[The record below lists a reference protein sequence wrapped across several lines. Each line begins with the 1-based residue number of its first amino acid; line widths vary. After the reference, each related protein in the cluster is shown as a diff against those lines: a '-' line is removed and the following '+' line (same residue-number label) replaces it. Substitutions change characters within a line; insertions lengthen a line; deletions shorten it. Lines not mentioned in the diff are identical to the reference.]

1 MKKITIF
8 NTLMLLCFF
17 AFAQKESKENE
28 PSITFGIKAGATFSK
43 FSLSNNSE
51 THYTASS
58 LTSFYAGGT
67 VNIPLFSILSIQ
79 PGLLFV
85 GKGSNTKRA
94 SAPPVSEDGKFS
106 SFYLE
111 IPVSLMTRF
120 ELGPG
125 TFFLG
130 GGPYFSFGIGGKVKK
145 TFVDLSGISE
155 TEKDANIQF
164 GSDAS
169 NDLKKT
175 DFGLNALL
183 GYQLSNG
190 VNIHGGYSF
199 GLANIDPDGS
209 APSSLKNSVISMGL
223 GYSF

>member
-8 NTLMLLCFF
+8 NTLMLLCLF
-17 AFAQKESKENE
+17 AFAQKESE
-28 PSITFGIKAGATFSK
+28 PGITFGIKAGATFSK

-67 VNIPLFSILSIQ
+67 VNIPLFSVLSIQ
-79 PGLLFV
+79 PGLLLV
-85 GKGSNTKRA
+85 GKGGNTQLPFIPPA
-94 SAPPVSEDGKFS
+94 SIDTKFS
-106 SFYLE
+106 PFYLE
-111 IPVSLMTRF
+111 IPMNLMTQF

-125 TFFLG
+125 TFFVG
-130 GGPYFSFGIGGKVKK
+130 GGPYFSFGVGGKIKK
-145 TFVDLSGISE
+145 TFVDQSGASE
-155 TEKDANIQF
+155 IEKDASIQF

-169 NDLKKT
+169 HDLNKT
-175 DFGLNALL
+175 DFGLNVLL
-183 GYQLSNG
+183 GYQLNNS

-199 GLANIDPDGS
+199 GLANIDPDDS
-209 APSSLKNSVISMGL
+209 SPPSLKNSVISMGL

>member
-1 MKKITIF
+1 
-8 NTLMLLCFF
+8 MLLCFF

-58 LTSFYAGGT
+58 VTSFYVGGT
-67 VNIPLFSILSIQ
+67 VNIPLFSVLSIQ
-79 PGLLFV
+79 PGLLFA
-85 GKGSNTKRA
+85 GKGSNTQRP
-94 SAPPVSEDGKFS
+94 SAPPASEDTKFS
-106 SFYLE
+106 PFYLE
-111 IPVSLMTRF
+111 IPMNLMTQF
-120 ELGPG
+120 ELGLG
-125 TFFLG
+125 TFFVG
-130 GGPYFSFGIGGKVKK
+130 GGPYFSFSVGGKIKK
-145 TFVDLSGISE
+145 TFVDQAGASE
-155 TEKDANIQF
+155 IDKDANIQF
-164 GSDAS
+164 GSNAS

-190 VNIHGGYSF
+190 VNIHGSYSF
-199 GLANIDPDGS
+199 GLANIDPDDS
-209 APSSLKNSVISMGL
+209 APPSLKNSIISMGL

>member
-1 MKKITIF
+1 MKKITLL

-17 AFAQKESKENE
+17 AFAQKENE
-28 PSITFGIKAGATFSK
+28 PGIAFGIKAGATFSK

-58 LTSFYAGGT
+58 VTSFYVGGT

-85 GKGSNTKRA
+85 GKGSNTQLPF
-94 SAPPVSEDGKFS
+94 APPASEDTKFS
-106 SFYLE
+106 PFYLE
-111 IPVSLMTRF
+111 IPVNLMTQF

-125 TFFLG
+125 TFFMG
-130 GGPYFSFGIGGKVKK
+130 GGPYFSFGVGGKIKK
-145 TFVDLSGISE
+145 TFVDQSGASQI
-155 TEKDANIQF
+155 EKDASIQF
-164 GSDAS
+164 GSEAS

-199 GLANIDPDGS
+199 GLANIDPDDS
-209 APSSLKNSVISMGL
+209 APPSLKNSVISIGL